1 MTTVRDVMS
10 SDLVVV
16 APSATVQHA
25 ATRMYAKHT
34 GSSLVMEGDRLV
46 GIFTE
51 RDIVR
56 ALSGASDAGRSSLVG
71 TRMTPDPQVIPP
83 GASLGE
89 ALDRML
95 SGGFRHLPV
104 VEEDRVIGMVSMR
117 DLAGAIS
124 RGKGLRGVE
133 HSRN

>member
-56 ALSGASDAGRSSLVG
+56 ALSQDFDAPGHPIG
-71 TRMTPDPQVIPP
+71 HWMTKNPTTIGPDD
-83 GASLGE
+83 STE
-89 ALDRML
+89 RALDMML
-95 SGGFRHLPV
+95 KGGFRHLPV
-104 VEEDRVIGMVSMR
+104 LEDDRVVGIVSIR
-117 DLAGAIS
+117 DLSQASSGS
-124 RGKGLRGVE
+124 TG
-133 HSRN
+133 

>member
-56 ALSGASDAGRSSLVG
+56 ALSGTSDAGRSSLIRD
-71 TRMTPDPQVIPP
+71 RMTPDPQCITA
-83 GASLGE
+83 GATVGE

-95 SGGFRHLPV
+95 NGGFRHLPV
-104 VEEDRVIGMVSMR
+104 IEDDRVIGMVSMR

-124 RGKGLRGVE
+124 KG
-133 HSRN
+133 

>member
-1 MTTVRDVMS
+1 
-10 SDLVVV
+10 
-16 APSATVQHA
+16 
-25 ATRMYAKHT
+25 MYASRT

-56 ALSGASDAGRSSLVG
+56 ALSGTSDAGRSSVVRE
-71 TRMTPDPQVIPP
+71 RMTPDPQCIDP
-83 GASLGE
+83 GATVGE

-104 VEEDRVIGMVSMR
+104 VEEDRVVGMVSMR
-117 DLAGAIS
+117 DLAGAMAS
-124 RGKGLRGVE
+124 R
-133 HSRN
+133 S

>member
-10 SDLVVV
+10 SELVVV
-16 APSATVQHA
+16 APSTTVQHA
-25 ATRMYAKHT
+25 ARGMYARGT
-34 GSSLVMEGDRLV
+34 GSSLVMEDGRLV

-51 RDIVR
+51 RDILR
-56 ALSGASDAGRSSLVG
+56 ALSGTSDAGRSSLVRD
-71 TRMTPDPQVIPP
+71 RMTPDPECIAP
-83 GASLGE
+83 GATVGE

-104 VEEDRVIGMVSMR
+104 VEEDRVVGMVSMR

-124 RGKGLRGVE
+124 SRG
-133 HSRN
+133 